1 MDRSKEADLERKK
14 TRLDLYYKREEKMLN
29 GGVQSYG
36 MGSKNL
42 ARYNMDLG
50 QIRAA
55 IEQLEEEI
63 KVLEGTLAG
72 KPPRKAIA
80 VVPHDW

>member
-1 MDRSKEADLERKK
+1 MDRLKEADLERKK

-63 KVLEGTLAG
+63 KVLEGTLTG
-72 KPPRKAIA
+72 KRPRKAIA